1 MLLQVLFQVLMEMLL
16 IVLMQMLLQVPIQ
29 MLLQALVQVLMQALT
44 VVWLPSPAA
53 DSVTQCTLPAGP
65 LWPPLAQL
73 EAQSDCFV

>member
-16 IVLMQMLLQVPIQ
+16 IVLMQ